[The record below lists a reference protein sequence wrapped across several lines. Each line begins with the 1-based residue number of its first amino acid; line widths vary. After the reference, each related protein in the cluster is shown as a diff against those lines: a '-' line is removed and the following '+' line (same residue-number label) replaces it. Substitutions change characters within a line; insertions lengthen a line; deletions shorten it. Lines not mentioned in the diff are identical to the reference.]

1 MILSGDIEYA
11 TRRWT
16 KNADIGAT
24 GMTWRYR
31 LQDHPAISRYQKRE
45 HRLRGEARPNRS
57 KCSCHHDNR
66 TWNIERARGDISQ
79 QFHIRATIRS
89 LAYRTRA
96 VSCVPP
102 EGASHLWRDS
112 VTDAHS
118 NLSALRNSPFE
129 SIRSD
134 PRDQVR
140 LSYISPRWR
149 KSQRKP
155 GDLEVRTK
163 KFTHVHFSQTALG
176 SCGDKCVIGVLLVSI
191 PSVRSLH
198 AKTTRTSLFDQKIEN
213 KFKDYE
219 FDLEI
224 EK

>member
-1 MILSGDIEYA
+1 MILSGDTECA

-16 KNADIGAT
+16 TNADIWAT
-24 GMTWRYR
+24 KMTLRYLLR
-31 LQDHPAISRYQKRE
+31 DHPAISRYQKRE
-45 HRLRGEARPNRS
+45 HRLLGEARPNRS
-57 KCSCHHDNR
+57 KCSCHHDKR

-89 LAYRTRA
+89 LAYRTMA
-96 VSCVPP
+96 VSSVPP

-118 NLSALRNSPFE
+118 NRSALRMSRFE

-134 PRDQVR
+134 PCDQVR
-140 LSYISPRWR
+140 LSYISPLWP

-163 KFTHVHFSQTALG
+163 IHTCTPQPDCAKQLRIRKLRHKVRHKVRHRRLARLHPLCALFACKNNSNFT
-176 SCGDKCVIGVLLVSI
+176 I
-191 PSVRSLH
+191 RS
-198 AKTTRTSLFDQKIEN
+198 KN
-213 KFKDYE
+213 
-219 FDLEI
+219 
-224 EK
+224 